1 MHCKT
6 SRRKNNKFF
15 IGEIMIKINEQTQKL
30 INDCEKSCETRFKEI
45 EQIEFKNQLK
55 VLNAFN
61 KHEIQAYHFIG
72 SSGYG
77 HNDIGKEKIS
87 QLFAT
92 IFNTED
98 AFVSPLISCGT
109 EAISQSLFGILRPN
123 DTMLSIAGTP
133 YDTLMNIIY
142 GIEGKNIGS
151 LKDYNIH
158 YAEVPLKNNDFDIP
172 SIINKIKELN
182 PKIIYIQRSRGYSL
196 RNALTIAQIERVIRA
211 VNQISNAYVV
221 VDNCYGEFTEEKE
234 PTDVGADLVIGSLL
248 KNIGGGIA
256 PTGGYI
262 AGKAELIELI
272 SYKMTSPALGV
283 DIGSYEPGYK
293 AFFEGL
299 FLSPHIVA
307 QAKKLV
313 VLTASVMS
321 KIGLKTIPS
330 LHEDI
335 SDIVCCIEFNDKNKL
350 INFTRAIQNAS
361 AIDSNTTLEAGEMD
375 GYQDKIIMASGSFNQ
390 GSSIELSCDGPMRE
404 PYAGFLQG
412 CLSYQHG
419 KIGLMNAVQTLI

>member
-1 MHCKT
+1 MINLNT
-6 SRRKNNKFF
+6 SNLDFINN
-15 IGEIMIKINEQTQKL
+15 
-30 INDCEKSCETRFKEI
+30 CEKLCEERFAEI
-45 EQIEFKNQLK
+45 EDIEFHNQLK

-72 SSGYG
+72 STGYG

-87 QLFAT
+87 QVFAT

-133 YDTLMNIIY
+133 YDTLKNVIH
-142 GIEGKNIGS
+142 GVEGKDVGS

-158 YAEVPLKNNDFDIP
+158 YAEVDLINNDFDIP
-172 SIINKIKELN
+172 QILKKIKELN
-182 PKIIYIQRSRGYSL
+182 PKMLYIQRSRGYSL
-196 RNALTIAQIERVIRA
+196 RNALNIAQIEKVIKA
-211 VNQISNAYVV
+211 VREITNAYIV
-221 VDNCYGEFTEEKE
+221 VDNCYGEFTEKLE

-248 KNIGGGIA
+248 KNMGGGIA

-272 SYKMTSPALGV
+272 AYKMMSPALGV
-283 DIGSYEPGYK
+283 DNGSYEPGYK
-293 AFFEGL
+293 DFFEGV
-299 FLSPHIVA
+299 FVSPHVVA

-313 VLTASVMS
+313 VLASAVMT
-321 KIGLKTIPS
+321 KLGYETIPTVNDT
-330 LHEDI
+330 L
-335 SDIVCCIEFNDKNKL
+335 SDIVCCIKFNDKNKL
-350 INFTRAIQNAS
+350 LNFTRAIQYSS
-361 AIDSNTTLEAGEMD
+361 AIDSNTTLVAGEMD
-375 GYQDKIIMASGSFNQ
+375 GYEDNIIMASGSFNQ

-404 PYAGFLQG
+404 PYAGYLQG

-419 KIGLMNAVQTLI
+419 KIALMKAIETLI

>member
-1 MHCKT
+1 
-6 SRRKNNKFF
+6 
-15 IGEIMIKINEQTQKL
+15 MINIDENVLKL
-30 INDCEKSCETRFKEI
+30 IKESEIQCQNKFKEI
-45 EQIEFKNQLK
+45 EDIEFHNQLK

-61 KHEIQAYHFIG
+61 KHDVQAYHFIG

-77 HNDIGKEKIS
+77 HNDIGKDKIS

-109 EAISQSLFGILRPN
+109 EAISQSLFGILRPGDN
-123 DTMLSIAGTP
+123 ILCISGTP
-133 YDTLMNIIY
+133 YDTLKNIIY
-142 GIEGKNIGS
+142 GVEGKNIGS
-151 LKDYNIH
+151 LKDYNINFN
-158 YAEVPLKNNDFDIP
+158 EVDLVNNDFDIP
-172 SIINKIKELN
+172 TILNKINELK
-182 PKIIYIQRSRGYSL
+182 PKVIYIQRSRGYSL
-196 RNALTIAQIERVIRA
+196 RNALNIAQIEKVIKE
-211 VNQISNAYVV
+211 VKKVTNAYVV
-221 VDNCYGEFTEEKE
+221 IDNCYGEFTEKLE

-248 KNIGGGIA
+248 KNMGGGIA

-262 AGKAELIELI
+262 AGKSELIELI

-299 FLSPHIVA
+299 FVSPHVVA

-313 VLTASVMS
+313 ALTSVALT
-321 KIGLKTIPS
+321 KLGYKTVPTIN
-330 LHEDI
+330 DTFA
-335 SDIVCCIEFNDKNKL
+335 DIVTCIQFNDKNKL
-350 INFTRAIQNAS
+350 VNFTRAIQQAS
-361 AIDSNTTLEAGEMD
+361 AIDSNTTLMAGEMD
-375 GYQDKIIMASGSFNQ
+375 GYEDLIIMASGSFNQ

-404 PYAGFLQG
+404 PYAGFMQG

-419 KIGLMNAVQTLI
+419 KIGLMNAIKTLM

>member
-1 MHCKT
+1 MIEIN
-6 SRRKNNKFF
+6 KNVLN
-15 IGEIMIKINEQTQKL
+15 L
-30 INDCEKSCETRFKEI
+30 IDSCEQDCKEQFNKI
-45 EQIEFKNQLK
+45 DQVEFENQLK

-61 KHEIQAYHFIG
+61 ENQIQSYHFLG

-87 QLFAT
+87 QVFAD
-92 IFNTED
+92 IFHTES

-123 DTMLSIAGTP
+123 DYMLSISGTP
-133 YDTLMNIIY
+133 YDTLKNIIW
-142 GIEGKNIGS
+142 GVEGKNVGS

-158 YAEVPLKNNDFDIP
+158 YAEVPLTDNDFDKEN
-172 SIINKIKELN
+172 IIKAIKEYN
-182 PKIIYIQRSRGYSL
+182 PKILYIQRSRGYSL
-196 RNALTIAQIERVIRA
+196 RNALTINQIENIVKA
-211 VNQISNAYVV
+211 VKPYTNAWIV
-221 VDNCYGEFTEEKE
+221 VDNCYGEFTETKE

-248 KNIGGGIA
+248 KNMGGGIA

-262 AGKAELIELI
+262 AGREELIELI

-283 DIGSYEPGYK
+283 DTGSYEPGYK
-293 AFFEGL
+293 LFFQGL
-299 FLSPHIVA
+299 FNSPHIVA

-313 VLTASVMS
+313 VLTSRVMN
-321 KIGLKTIPS
+321 KLGYKTIPAVGGD
-330 LHEDI
+330 L

-350 INFTRAIQNAS
+350 INFTRAIQYSS

-375 GYQDKIIMASGSFNQ
+375 GYEDLIIMASGSFNQ

-404 PYAGFLQG
+404 PYAGYLQG
-412 CLSYQHG
+412 CLNYQHG
-419 KIGLMNAVQTLI
+419 KIGLINAVKTLL